1 MEKLME
7 SAFWANIFKRKSEAQ
22 KSLSDILKSIPIFGG
37 LNGRELK
44 KVEQIAHLRNYRA
57 QEVVFRQNE
66 PGVGMYVIRSGK
78 VDIVHNLG
86 ESSTRHLAHLGAGDF
101 FGEMALWDETP
112 RSASA
117 VAAEP
122 SELIGLFRPDLL
134 DLIERNPRQGIKIL
148 LPLLQLLG
156 ERLRRTNEALHA
168 VSRSREGDAGEAE
181 T

>member
-1 MEKLME
+1 ME
-7 SAFWANIFKRKSEAQ
+7 SPFWANIFKKESEAQ

-86 ESSTRHLAHLGAGDF
+86 KSSTRHLAHLGAGDF